1 MVSMLAHPLSSGKR
15 PRQYP
20 REVTRRLPWDALV
33 NARDLGGYPTTDGR
47 AIRWGALVR
56 SDSLSSLT
64 PAGRSALLAHGVR
77 TVIDLR
83 MPLEVVRDPN
93 PFGRAG
99 DHDIAYHGLSFID
112 PALEPPGLAPTLAED
127 YLGMLGRFQPQVG
140 RVVTTVA
147 RAGDGGVLVHCAA
160 GKDRTGLIVALL
172 LRALGVAPEVI
183 AEDYA
188 LTAENLH
195 AEEQRWLADGPGTRA
210 EREATLERVRAR
222 PEVMLDVL
230 AAVDERYGGVEAYL
244 REAGVEPGDLDRLRD
259 RFVGPI
265 GEGSLAARG
274 GAEPTSSE

>member
-127 YLGMLGRFQPQVG
+127 Y
-140 RVVTTVA
+140 
-147 RAGDGGVLVHCAA
+147 
-160 GKDRTGLIVALL
+160 
-172 LRALGVAPEVI
+172 
-183 AEDYA
+183 A
-188 LTAENLH
+188 LTAESLH